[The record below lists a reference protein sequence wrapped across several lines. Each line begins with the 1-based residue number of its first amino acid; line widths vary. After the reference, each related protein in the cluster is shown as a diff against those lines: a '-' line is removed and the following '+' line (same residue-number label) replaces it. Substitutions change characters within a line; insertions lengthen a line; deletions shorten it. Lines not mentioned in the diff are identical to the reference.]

1 VEELFNMSYCLI
13 DLIYLCLGQRCFV
26 TELVLWKERGLNLGD
41 YLHKVYYR
49 RKKTASR
56 QCK

>member
-1 VEELFNMSYCLI
+1 VEELVNMSYCSI

-26 TELVLWKERGLNLGD
+26 TELVLWKERGLNFGD
-41 YLHKVYYR
+41 YLHKVYYS